1 MLNRSLK
8 KDAIAELEATHQRYE
23 KHAADVTKAA
33 KALMKTRAECSEEL
47 VGKVESYINSLA
59 NTPKELDRSFSEFK
73 AEYKAFDT
81 LMLDVK
87 AEAERIEIRAG
98 SSAAAGISAGV
109 ATAAFA
115 PSAAMALATTFGTAS
130 TGTAISA
137 LSGAAASKAAL
148 AWLGGGALVAGGKGM
163 AGGAAI
169 LGLANPV
176 GIAIGV
182 TALAGSGFFA
192 RRKNQKIAEECHVK
206 RKEIETLDAV
216 LKTSLV
222 DISELHEATK
232 KHSSGMYSLLSWLQV
247 NSAEDYREFDKESK
261 DKLAALVN
269 HMQILTPL
277 INKTV
282 SR

>member
-8 KDAIAELEATHQRYE
+8 KDAISELEATHHKYE
-23 KHAADVTKAA
+23 KRAADVTKAA
-33 KALMKTRAECSEEL
+33 EALMETRAKCSEEL
-47 VGKVESYINSLA
+47 VGRVESYINTLA
-59 NTPKELDRSFSEFK
+59 NSPKEFDRSFSEFK
-73 AEYKAFDT
+73 AEYQAFDG
-81 LMLDVK
+81 LMQEVR
-87 AEAERIEIRAG
+87 AEAERIEVKAG
-98 SSAAAGISAGV
+98 GSAAAGISAGV

-115 PSAAMALATTFGTAS
+115 PSAAMAIATTFGTAS

-182 TALAGSGFFA
+182 TALVGSGFFA
-192 RRKNQKIAEECHVK
+192 RKKNRKIAEECHVK
-206 RKEIETLDAV
+206 RKEIEVLDAA
-216 LKTSLV
+216 LKASLV
-222 DISELHEATK
+222 DIESLHDATK
-232 KHSSGMYSLLSWLQV
+232 EHASGMDALLTWLSV
-247 NSAEDYREFDKESK
+247 NGAQDYQDFDKESK